1 MVAFDKQQINF
12 LNKFFKEQNQEFM
25 KELKKANFGAEDAD
39 FEQLCKKLYNCNN
52 FKSAKVGSKK
62 KRKVSGFF
70 KWMSSKDG
78 LDKIK
83 QENQNKELKQKD
95 LVKLAGQ
102 KWRKMT
108 EQEKAKFN

>member
-1 MVAFDKQQINF
+1 M
-12 LNKFFKEQNQEFM
+12 
-25 KELKKANFGAEDAD
+25 
-39 FEQLCKKLYNCNN
+39 
-52 FKSAKVGSKK
+52 
-62 KRKVSGFF
+62 
-70 KWMSSKDG
+70 KDG

-108 EQEKAKFN
+108 EQEKLLREAIRKEIRKSGGKNVKSFEKNV